1 MSRSQMP
8 DTLQQQRWPPVADFA
23 HIPPEL
29 QRFLGA
35 SGAEQQAFL
44 EGLRPTPEAHGRFIQ
59 DSLSFIYGYV
69 FGYEDSPLY
78 LRADD
83 ALEEQLLR
91 AKLRIEREMLEHW
104 LRPEPV
110 PEGLEPEEACRYLQ
124 TLIRTNSGIYH
135 PFFDY
140 IRDQSS
146 RPSMLEFLELE
157 VIRNEVVDDEV
168 AFLVVGLQGEMKA
181 TMAANLWDECGNGR
195 LEGFHTYWLRRLL
208 RHTGRFEA
216 LRTYRDTQAPW
227 FCKVTSNSYNM
238 MATRPG
244 YKYRAYGSFL
254 ITESWV
260 CAHFQRILAGLK
272 RVGLAA
278 PDVAVYF
285 DSHVRIDPRH
295 THEMLQAILRQ
306 QPRLSREQ
314 VRQILIGAHTAIAA
328 GSALYERAHRYFLS
342 RDAEH
347 AAAPTLSAGAAA
359 LQSA

>member
-1 MSRSQMP
+1 MASNQTP
-8 DTLQQQRWPPVADFA
+8 NTLQQQRWPPVADFA
-23 HIPPEL
+23 RIPSDL
-29 QRFLGA
+29 QRFLEA
-35 SGAEQQAFL
+35 SGAEQQTLLAD
-44 EGLRPTPEAHGRFIQ
+44 LRTNSEAHGRFIQ

-78 LRADD
+78 LRTDD
-83 ALEEQLLR
+83 VLEEKLLR

-110 PEGLEPEEACRYLQ
+110 PEGLDPEQACGYLQ
-124 TLIRTNSGIYH
+124 RLIRNNSGIYH

-140 IRDQSS
+140 IRDQAS
-146 RPSMLEFLELE
+146 RESMLEFLELE
-157 VIRNEVVDDEV
+157 TLRNEVVDDEV
-168 AFLVVGLQGEMKA
+168 AFLVIGLQGAMKS
-181 TMAANLWDECGNGR
+181 TMAANLWDECGNGK
-195 LEGFHTYWLRRLL
+195 LEHFHTYWLRRLL
-208 RHTGRFEA
+208 HRTGRFEGIRA
-216 LRTYRDTQAPW
+216 YRETQAPW

-260 CAHFQRILAGLK
+260 FAHFQRILAGLE
-272 RVGLAA
+272 RVGLMD

-295 THEMLQAILRQ
+295 THEMLLAIVRQ
-306 QPRLSREQ
+306 QPRLTREEI
-314 VRQILIGAHTAIAA
+314 REILIGAHTAVAA
-328 GSALYERAHRYFLS
+328 GTALYERALRYFQM

-347 AAAPTLSAGAAA
+347 VARFPS
-359 LQSA
+359 SEK